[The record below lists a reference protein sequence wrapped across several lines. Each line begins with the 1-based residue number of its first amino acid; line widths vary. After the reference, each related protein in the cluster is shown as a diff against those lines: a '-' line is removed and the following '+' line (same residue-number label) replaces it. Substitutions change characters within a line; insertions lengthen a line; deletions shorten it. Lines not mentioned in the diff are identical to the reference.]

1 MMTLIRKVL
10 GFIILTLDRIFTPA
24 PEVSRTPAEQ
34 AALDQ
39 KTGAWT
45 LYHLEACPFCVKVR
59 RQMKRRAV
67 NIPMKEINEA
77 PSSHQELMAGGK
89 IDQVPC
95 LRYRDDAGVEHWMYE
110 SDDINAFLAKL

>member
-1 MMTLIRKVL
+1 
-10 GFIILTLDRIFTPA
+10 
-24 PEVSRTPAEQ
+24 
-34 AALDQ
+34 
-39 KTGAWT
+39 
-45 LYHLEACPFCVKVR
+45 VKVR

-77 PSSHQELMAGGK
+77 PSNYQELMAGGK

-95 LRYRDDAGVEHWMYE
+95 LRYRDDAGAVHWMYE

>member
-1 MMTLIRKVL
+1 MMTLIRKIL
-10 GFIILTLDRIFTPA
+10 GFVILTLDRLFTPA
-24 PEVSRTPAEQ
+24 PEVNREASAQ

-39 KTGAWT
+39 KTGTWT

-77 PSSHQELMAGGK
+77 PSNHQELMAGGK

-95 LRYRDDAGVEHWMYE
+95 LRYRDDAGMEHWMYE